1 MVSAEHPIE
10 EPVQAF
16 CPHVLNLKKGAEG
29 ITRAPDALFR
39 MMALLEHSFRQSED
53 SDSRPALYQSP
64 ITFHQMEP
72 TPNQMTTR
80 MTELM
85 SPSFHQVT

>member
-10 EPVQAF
+10 KPVLAF

-39 MMALLEHSFRQSED
+39 MMVLLEHSFRSEN
-53 SDSRPALYQSP
+53 PP
-64 ITFHQMEP
+64 I
-72 TPNQMTTR
+72 
-80 MTELM
+80 
-85 SPSFHQVT
+85 